1 MKRNKAVQDT
11 QQLQNS
17 QEGGLGEAI
26 QSPARK
32 KFPVWAW
39 WVIGGVLVLALA
51 VGGFFG
57 YQKYQEYQEYIAMV
71 DQTLNVDTFY
81 TGIQVEGIDIGGKT
95 MEEAKALLEEHEKS
109 LLPDVK
115 IKAVYDKKEYTVDNT
130 YLSFDFTLEATLE
143 EAYQYAREG
152 DRDERYALVQELE
165 TQPKNFEV
173 KTEFDANE
181 KKVDDLVKKVEKELN
196 CEVTEAHVK
205 EFNPDSDPMFV
216 YEEGSVGIKVK
227 SEELKQS
234 IIKALESEK
243 LESQIKI
250 PVTETQPKTTVEDVK
265 RQTVKLSEYTTYS
278 TNTENGTHNMALSLA
293 ATNGTVL
300 KPGEI
305 FSFNGTTGDTT
316 TGALGYL
323 PATGISNNKS
333 VQVYGG
339 GICQSS
345 TTIYGAALRAD
356 MEIVT
361 RYNHRWPSSYVPIGQ
376 DATVDYPS
384 TDFQFKNS
392 SDYPIYIKAYMDG
405 RTLVVQIYGHPSDE
419 WDTIEVESWQTGV
432 ISPPPTEYI
441 TDNSLP
447 QGTKM
452 LWNYACNGYTAE
464 GVKVFYKNG
473 QEVKREPIDSSYY
486 MEGAMVYKI
495 GPNTDPATAREVDES
510 GNYIGGGD
518 PPANT
523 SSTTPP
529 ASSSTAPSSQPSS
542 TAPSS
547 QPSSTAPSSS
557 GAASSKPSSAP
568 SSSEGTSTGG

>member
-1 MKRNKAVQDT
+1 MKRNKTVQDT

-17 QEGGLGEAI
+17 QGAAV
-26 QSPARK
+26 QTANRK
-32 KFPVWAW
+32 KLPAWAW
-39 WVIGGVLVLALA
+39 WAIGGALAVILA

-71 DQTLNVDTFY
+71 DRALNVDTFY
-81 TGIQVEGIDIGGKT
+81 TGIQVEGIDVGGKT
-95 MEEAKALLEEHEKS
+95 MEEAKALLEKHEKS

-115 IKAVYDKKEYTVDNT
+115 IKAVYGQKEYTVDNT
-130 YLSFDFTLEATLE
+130 YLSFESTLEAALE

-152 DRDERYALVQELE
+152 ERDERYALVEALE

-173 KTEFDANE
+173 KAEFDADE
-181 KKVDDLVKKVEKELN
+181 KKVGELVKKIEKELN

-216 YEEGSVGIKVK
+216 YEGSSPGIKVK
-227 SEELKQS
+227 AEELKQS
-234 IIKALESEK
+234 LVKALEAENLKSE
-243 LESQIKI
+243 LKI

-265 RQTVKLSEYTTYS
+265 KQTVKLSEYTTYS

-293 ATNGTVL
+293 AANGTVL

-305 FSFNGTTGDTT
+305 FSFNETTGDTT

-392 SDYPIYIKAYMDG
+392 SDYPVYIKAYMDG

-432 ISPPPTEYI
+432 IPPPPTEYI
-441 TDNSLP
+441 VDESLP
-447 QGTKM
+447 EGTVT
-452 LWNYACNGYTAE
+452 WWTDACYGYTAE
-464 GVKVFYKNG
+464 GEKVFYKNG

-486 MEGAMVYKI
+486 MEGAAVYKI
-495 GPNTDPATAREVDES
+495 GPNTDPNAPS
-510 GNYIGGGD
+510 QNGGGD
-518 PPANT
+518 KPANST
-523 SSTTPP
+523 SSS
-529 ASSSTAPSSQPSS
+529 AGNSSSNTSPSQPEAS
-542 TAPSS
+542 TPSQKPES
-547 QPSSTAPSSS
+547 NPETKPEDNPSGETNTETTVS
-557 GAASSKPSSAP
+557 G
-568 SSSEGTSTGG
+568 E